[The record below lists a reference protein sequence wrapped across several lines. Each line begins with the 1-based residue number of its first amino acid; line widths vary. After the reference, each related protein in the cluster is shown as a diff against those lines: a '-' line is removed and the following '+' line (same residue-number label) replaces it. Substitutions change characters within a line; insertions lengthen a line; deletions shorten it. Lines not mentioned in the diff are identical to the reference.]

1 MGTGVALQVART
13 PGMEVVFLSDLSKEA
28 LSRAVQATGLT
39 AIPIESSSSLPQ
51 RGAGEVYVVA
61 ECTDPLQA
69 FYLYSYNVSSQG
81 SFHLFFRPY
90 HLCHLETPR
99 AIAQAFLDQRRKSH
113 PSHRRQNGPPH
124 PVQRGRHTRDQ
135 SIPPAP
141 AASQLAAP
149 SPLTAARPSPS
160 GSRSRSGAALWT
172 GPDQAAPIR
181 PRPGPGRACRASHRF
196 MISLTT

>member
-69 FYLYSYNVSSQG
+69 FYLNYYKVSSQG

-99 AIAQAFLDQRRKSH
+99 AIAQAFLDQR
-113 PSHRRQNGPPH
+113 
-124 PVQRGRHTRDQ
+124 PV
-135 SIPPAP
+135 IPPARHWINDVFAYAKKDLP
-141 AASQLAAP
+141 VG
-149 SPLTAARPSPS
+149 TV
-160 GSRSRSGAALWT
+160 
-172 GPDQAAPIR
+172 I
-181 PRPGPGRACRASHRF
+181 
-196 MISLTT
+196 